1 MLSPTKTYY
10 RYCLLILSSFLLFS
24 CVKDVDFNQ
33 AEELEIEPSVAVS
46 LLYFDLQ
53 ASTIGLIPDN
63 DVDGD
68 SVEDITELDI
78 FSEPFLEE
86 NLEEATLTFEFTNS
100 IPRDFKAEIVLYDDA
115 MSPLDVISTHI
126 DMQSDANIIMHYDYT
141 DIDKLKGMAYMG
153 IELELIPGS
162 PLLTPNS
169 TGELLLKS
177 SGTFFMSI
185 DAD

>member
-1 MLSPTKTYY
+1 MLPPTKTYY
-10 RYCLLILSSFLLFS
+10 HYCLLILSSFLLFS

-53 ASTIGLIPDN
+53 ASRIGLIPNN
-63 DVDGD
+63 DVNRRTVQD
-68 SVEDITELDI
+68 TTKLDI

-100 IPRDFKAEIVLYDDA
+100 IPRDFEAEIVLYDDA
-115 MSPLDVISTHI
+115 MTPLDVISIPIDMKLVTHI
-126 DMQSDANIIMHYDYT
+126 RHYDLT
-141 DIDKLKGMAYMG
+141 EIDKLKGMAYMG

>member
-1 MLSPTKTYY
+1 M
-10 RYCLLILSSFLLFS
+10 LFS

-53 ASTIGLIPDN
+53 ASTIGLIPNN

-86 NLEEATLTFEFTNS
+86 NLEGATFNFEFLNS
-100 IPRDFKAEIVLYDDA
+100 TPRVFNAKISLYDD
-115 MSPLDVISTHI
+115 MYNVLDSEDVLI
-126 DMQSDANIIMHYDYT
+126 DVPKKSVSLIYSDSNVQT
-141 DIDKLKGMAYMG
+141 LKSMAYMG